1 MNALLFPS
9 PITNEKS
16 MLKVWKEVKMVCA
29 LAGFKYLG
37 RDDFAFAKRLFKA
50 GKKPREIANR
60 VLDSI
65 YGLDKSYDC

>member
-1 MNALLFPS
+1 M
-9 PITNEKS
+9 KQ
-16 MLKVWKEVKMVCA
+16 VCA

-37 RDDFAFAKRLFKA
+37 RDDFAFAKKLLAA

-65 YGLDKSYDC
+65 YGLEKCYDC

>member
-1 MNALLFPS
+1 
-9 PITNEKS
+9 

-50 GKKPREIANR
+50 GKSPREIANP
-60 VLDSI
+60 VLNSI
-65 YGLDKSYDC
+65 YCLDKVYDC

>member
-1 MNALLFPS
+1 
-9 PITNEKS
+9 

-50 GKKPREIANR
+50 GQSPREIANR
-60 VLDSI
+60 VLTSI
-65 YGLDKSYDC
+65 YGLDKVYDC

>member
-1 MNALLFPS
+1 
-9 PITNEKS
+9 
-16 MLKVWKEVKMVCA
+16 MLKVWKEVKMVCS

-37 RDDFAFAKRLFKA
+37 RDDFAFAKKLFTA

-60 VLDSI
+60 VLYSI